1 MGKILEVRDLYKLYG
16 GEKKQAVKL
25 GKEGKDKAEI
35 FKETGVTTALW
46 NINLDI
52 NEGEIFVIIGLSGCG
67 KSTLIRCFN
76 LLNRPTYGSITFKG
90 KNINKMS
97 KKEEY
102 EYKRNHIAMVFQNF
116 GLLSHRNVIGNVEYG
131 LEIKGENKE
140 ERRKKALEMI
150 HLVGLDGLENTPINN
165 LSGGMKQRVGIA
177 RALAN
182 SPDILLM
189 DEPFSALDPLVRKDL
204 QFQLLR
210 IKKKVN
216 NTIIFIT
223 HDINEAFKIGDRVA
237 IMKDGKI
244 IQIATPEE
252 MTTSPANE
260 YVQNFIENADRKKVI
275 SVKNIMISPSSL
287 IKVKDSPSFAIS
299 VMRNNSISSAYVVSE
314 DMEYLGVITIEEA
327 IKAKNQNLKIA
338 DIVNGN
344 VDKISPDTRI
354 SDIIELSANAKYPI
368 GVVDDDNT
376 LVGIVT
382 KADVL
387 SAV

>member
-1 MGKILEVRDLYKLYG
+1 MEKILEIKNLYKLYG
-16 GEKKQAVKL
+16 NEKKQALKL
-25 GKEGKDKAEI
+25 GKEGMDKAEI

-46 NINLDI
+46 DI
-52 NEGEIFVIIGLSGCG
+52 NFDVNKGEIFVIIGLSGCG

-76 LLNRPTYGSITFKG
+76 LLNRPSYGYILFNG
-90 KNINKMS
+90 NNINKMS
-97 KKEEY
+97 KKQEFEY
-102 EYKRNHIAMVFQNF
+102 RRNNIAMVFQNF
-116 GLLSHRNVIGNVEYG
+116 GLLSHRDVIGNVEYG
-131 LEIKGENKE
+131 LEIKGISKE
-140 ERRKKALEMI
+140 ERRKKAIEMI
-150 HLVGLDGLENTPINN
+150 NMVGLDGLENTPINN

-182 SPDILLM
+182 NPDILLM

-210 IKKKVN
+210 IKNKIN

-252 MTTSPANE
+252 MTTSPATE
-260 YVQNFIENADRKKVI
+260 YVKSFIENADRKKVI
-275 SVKNIMISPSSL
+275 SVKNIMISPSS
-287 IKVKDSPSFAIS
+287 IVKIKDSPTFAIS
-299 VMRNNSISSAYVVSE
+299 VMKNNSISSAYVVSE
-314 DMEYLGVITIEEA
+314 HMEYLGVITIENA
-327 IKAKNQNLKIA
+327 IKAKKENLKIS
-338 DIVNGN
+338 DIL
-344 VDKISPDTRI
+344 DDDIEKIYPDTLI
-354 SDIIELSANAKYPI
+354 SDIIELSANARYPI
-368 GVVDDDNT
+368 GVVDEENT